1 MIYIAVTSQTARA
14 VWFGQTA
21 RRRLGKVQ
29 TANRGKSQV
38 WHTPVQHE
46 SLQLQLELWVAMED
60 VSRLGPHHDVLRDP
74 GAPRHRTRRSGEA
87 TRGQGLRVTFL

>member
-1 MIYIAVTSQTARA
+1 MHSEHAKNAWKMQWSGPRKFLAVTSQTARA

-38 WHTPVQHE
+38 WHTPATYGPGK
-46 SLQLQLELWVAMED
+46 ELNLFTGFAVD
-60 VSRLGPHHDVLRDP
+60 R
-74 GAPRHRTRRSGEA
+74 EA
-87 TRGQGLRVTFL
+87 AVDAAQAQPLLDQWG

>member
-38 WHTPVQHE
+38 WPTPDTQPLLE
-46 SLQLQLELWVAMED
+46 IIRDGSLLTTSHQNQKK
-60 VSRLGPHHDVLRDP
+60 SRGIRTDLLGG
-74 GAPRHRTRRSGEA
+74 GAA
-87 TRGQGLRVTFL
+87 Q